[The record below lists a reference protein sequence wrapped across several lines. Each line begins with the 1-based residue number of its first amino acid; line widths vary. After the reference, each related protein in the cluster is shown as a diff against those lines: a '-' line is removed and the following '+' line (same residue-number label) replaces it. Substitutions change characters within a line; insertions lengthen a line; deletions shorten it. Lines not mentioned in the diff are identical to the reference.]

1 MMVVNHR
8 KEELLQGLSIPWGF
22 FLFTLQETAD
32 NSRDFIYIRR
42 TPIRPGQCSNLYG
55 KTNESPE

>member
-32 NSRDFIYIRR
+32 NSRDFIY
-42 TPIRPGQCSNLYG
+42 T
-55 KTNESPE
+55 